1 MPRAK
6 LTPTPEQ
13 RRQVKFL
20 AGVGIQ
26 PHDIARYF
34 YVSEKTLLKYYRDE
48 IFRGP
53 LEANARVGKTL
64 FEMSTD
70 GQNPGATIYWSKAR
84 CGWHENQRGDVRPA
98 AIPDFVVALEK
109 KAA

>member
-1 MPRAK
+1 MGASP
-6 LTPTPEQ
+6 
-13 RRQVKFL
+13 
-20 AGVGIQ
+20 
-26 PHDIARYF
+26 ARYF

-53 LEANARVGKTL
+53 LEVNARVAKTL

-70 GQNPGATIYWSKAR
+70 GQNPGATIYWTKAR
-84 CGWHENQRGDVRPA
+84 CGWHENQGGDVRPA

>member
-13 RRQVKFL
+13 RGKVKFL
-20 AGVGIQ
+20 AGVGTP

-53 LEANARVGKTL
+53 LEANARVAKAL
-64 FEMSTD
+64 LEMSTD
-70 GQNPGATIYWSKAR
+70 GQNPGASIYWTKAR